1 MSKNPTKKPL
11 SYSDKLKDP
20 RWQKKRLRVLERDK
34 WKCQACGD
42 TKTTLHVHHT
52 QYESNMDVWDYPD
65 SMLIS
70 LCEDCHKKE
79 HDYLNGSMAE
89 IRELISMAKGDGYLI
104 EDISSLIE
112 IALTVSKNRSN
123 LLRLISDLSKINK
136 SQG

>member
-1 MSKNPTKKPL
+1 MENLNT
-11 SYSDKLKDP
+11 
-20 RWQKKRLRVLERDK
+20 
-34 WKCQACGD
+34 ACWACHGNHGRISRID
-42 TKTTLHVHHT
+42 R
-52 QYESNMDVWDYPD
+52 ED